1 MTLTQ
6 PNLLALAKQ
15 GNVKAIATLIHRSL
29 EPKGIQVKA
38 AQKERC
44 LYILLESAQVPS
56 QSAFVH
62 FIQQGIEKLEL
73 QTIDCVRIYGKQS
86 GAVEPAW
93 SEDIQLQPIYQ
104 PVLQSL
110 PSIEAMPMVD
120 FPEQHSV
127 HPLENGASVTSIN
140 GATSGTVQSIKA
152 KPKVTVQVNSSAKP
166 PSPSS
171 TETKSLHAQTIEPQN
186 VCPRSHFALSL
197 LVTLLA
203 FPPLGI
209 AALIFGRQ
217 VKGKYQQQNYEG
229 AKSASET
236 AKILCIVGICLAS
249 PFYLLLGFAVMSW
262 VLIAPSLQQQMNVVQ
277 QSEAK
282 SAIVSINRGQQTFFL
297 SQSRFAN
304 SLEELELNPQVPN
317 YKYRIVAADAT
328 NAIVTATAQKQG
340 LKSYAGIVYFERGQT
355 GFIANTRAAICET
368 QTPSLVSPVAIQ
380 IKSNQVQCPPDS
392 ALVF

>member
-1 MTLTQ
+1 MTLPQ
-6 PNLLALAKQ
+6 PNLLARAKQ

-29 EPKGIQVKA
+29 EPQGIQVKA

-44 LYILLESAQVPS
+44 LYILLEASHALS
-56 QSAFVH
+56 QQALVH
-62 FIQQGIEKLEL
+62 FIQQGIEKLAL
-73 QTIDCVRIYGKQS
+73 QTIDCVRIYGKQT
-86 GAVEPAW
+86 GAIEPDW
-93 SEDIQLQPIYQ
+93 SEDIQLQPIRQYMPQ
-104 PVLQSL
+104 PV
-110 PSIEAMPMVD
+110 PSIEAMPMID

-127 HPLENGASVTSIN
+127 HALGN
-140 GATSGTVQSIKA
+140 GATANGAVGSTVQSVKA
-152 KPKVTVQVNSSAKP
+152 KPKVTIQVNSFLKSQ
-166 PSPSS
+166 PSPNG
-171 TETKSLHAQTIEPQN
+171 TEAKSRNTPTLDSQI

-209 AALIFGRQ
+209 AALIFGKQ

-236 AKILCIVGICLAS
+236 AKILCVVGICLAS

-262 VLIAPSLQQQMNVVQ
+262 VLIAPSLQQQLNIAQ
-277 QSEAK
+277 QAEAK

-297 SQSRFAN
+297 SQSRFAK
-304 SLEELELNPQVPN
+304 SLEELELNPQVTD
-317 YKYRIVAADAT
+317 YKYQIITVDAT

-340 LKSYAGIVYFERGQT
+340 LKSYAGIVYFERGQS
-355 GFIANTRAAICET
+355 GFIANTRAAVCET
-368 QTPSLVSPVAIQ
+368 QAPSLVSPAVIQ
-380 IKSNQVQCPPDS
+380 VKSNQVQCPPDS